1 MSADEGSAPARA
13 LRVQHAEAYRL
24 HIIESVYPAHV
35 TGITMAL
42 LVTVVTKVR
51 HPGAMLLVDD
61 WPWSDF
67 RGPFA
72 VVAFIL
78 LWCARHT
85 PRAYVEHFESAC
97 GLVNWLGMLARMSVL
112 RALPDL
118 HWHYIR
124 LIPIFACAT
133 GQRFEARKQWPWTV
147 ARHVVADAI
156 NAYVDVD
163 AEPVLFG
170 AVGSFSSSH
179 AREAE
184 PSRSLRGAFAIAYAG
199 AIVRRFATHHV
210 PRVAAHVGFNLAV
223 QAACE
228 ENDAR
233 AFAKRVRLAK
243 LAARRRGGAA
253 GAARADARAAGER
266 REGLRARTRSA
277 GRE

>member
-1 MSADEGSAPARA
+1 MSADEGSAPARV
-13 LRVQHAEAYRL
+13 LRVQYAEAYRL
-24 HIIESVYPAHV
+24 HIIESVYPAHI
-35 TGITMAL
+35 TGMTMAL
-42 LVTVVTKVR
+42 LTTVVSKVR

-78 LWCARHT
+78 LWCTQHT

-97 GLVNWLGMLARMSVL
+97 GLVNWLGMLARMSAM
-112 RALPDL
+112 RALPDWW
-118 HWHYIR
+118 HWHYLR
-124 LIPIFACAT
+124 LISIFACAT

-170 AVGSFSSSH
+170 AGSFSSSH
-179 AREAE
+179 SEARA
-184 PSRSLRGAFAIAYAG
+184 SGAFAIAYAG
-199 AIVRRFATHHV
+199 AIARRFATHYV
-210 PRVAAHVGFNLAV
+210 PHVAAHVGFNLAV

-228 ENDAR
+228 ANDAR

>member
-1 MSADEGSAPARA
+1 MSADQGSAPARA

-24 HIIESVYPAHV
+24 HIIESVYPAHI

-42 LVTVVTKVR
+42 LVAVVSKVR

-78 LWCARHT
+78 LWCTRHT

-97 GLVNWLGMLARMSVL
+97 GLVNWLGMLARMSAM

-118 HWHYIR
+118 HWHFMRI
-124 LIPIFACAT
+124 IPIFACAT

-163 AEPVLFG
+163 AEEPVLFLRAG
-170 AVGSFSSSH
+170 AVGADSFSSS
-179 AREAE
+179 
-184 PSRSLRGAFAIAYAG
+184 IAYAG
-199 AIVRRFATHHV
+199 AIVRRFATHYV
-210 PRVAAHVGFNLAV
+210 PGVAAHVGFNLAV

-228 ENDAR
+228 ANDAR
-233 AFAKRVRLAK
+233 AFAKRVRRFEMAK
-243 LAARRRGGAA
+243 LAARRRGGISGAA

>member
-1 MSADEGSAPARA
+1 MSADQGSAPARA

-24 HIIESVYPAHV
+24 HIIESVYPAHI
-35 TGITMAL
+35 TGMTMAL
-42 LVTVVTKVR
+42 LITVVSKVR

-78 LWCARHT
+78 LWCTRHT

-97 GLVNWLGMLARMSVL
+97 GLVNWLGMLARMSAM

-118 HWHYIR
+118 HWHFMRI
-124 LIPIFACAT
+124 IPIFACAT

-163 AEPVLFG
+163 ARAGSFLRAGG
-170 AVGSFSSSH
+170 AVGSFSSS
-179 AREAE
+179 
-184 PSRSLRGAFAIAYAG
+184 IAYAG
-199 AIVRRFATHHV
+199 AIVRRFATHYV
-210 PRVAAHVGFNLAV
+210 PHVAAHVGFNLAV

-228 ENDAR
+228 ANDAR

>member
-1 MSADEGSAPARA
+1 MSADEGSAPARV
-13 LRVQHAEAYRL
+13 LRVQYAEAYRL
-24 HIIESVYPAHV
+24 HIIESVYPAHI
-35 TGITMAL
+35 TGMNMAL
-42 LVTVVTKVR
+42 LVAVVSKVR

-72 VVAFIL
+72 VSAFIL
-78 LWCARHT
+78 LWCTRHT

-97 GLVNWLGMLARMSVL
+97 GLVNWLGMLAQMSAV

-118 HWHYIR
+118 HWKLMRPIA
-124 LIPIFACAT
+124 IFACAT
-133 GQRFEARKQWPWTV
+133 GQRSEARKQWPWTV
-147 ARHVVADAI
+147 ARLVVAGAVG
-156 NAYVDVD
+156 AYVDVD
-163 AEPVLFG
+163 AEPVLL
-170 AVGSFSSSH
+170 GSFSSSH
-179 AREAE
+179 SEA
-184 PSRSLRGAFAIAYAG
+184 GASGASAIAYTG

-228 ENDAR
+228 AHDAR
-233 AFAKRVRLAK
+233 AFAKRVR
-243 LAARRRGGAA
+243 AARRRGGAA

>member
-1 MSADEGSAPARA
+1 MSADQGSAPARA

-24 HIIESVYPAHV
+24 HIIESVYPAHI

-42 LVTVVTKVR
+42 LVAVVSKVR

-78 LWCARHT
+78 LWCTRHT

-97 GLVNWLGMLARMSVL
+97 GLVNWLGMLARMSAM

-118 HWHYIR
+118 HWHFMRI
-124 LIPIFACAT
+124 IPIFACAT

-163 AEPVLFG
+163 AEEPVLFLRAGG

-228 ENDAR
+228 AN
-233 AFAKRVRLAK
+233 
-243 LAARRRGGAA
+243 
-253 GAARADARAAGER
+253 DARAAGER

>member
-1 MSADEGSAPARA
+1 MSADQGSAPARA

-24 HIIESVYPAHV
+24 HIIESVYPAHI
-35 TGITMAL
+35 TGMTMAL
-42 LVTVVTKVR
+42 LITVVSKVR
-51 HPGAMLLVDD
+51 HPGAMRLVDD
-61 WPWSDF
+61 WSWSDF

-72 VVAFIL
+72 VVAFVL
-78 LWCARHT
+78 LWCTQHT

-97 GLVNWLGMLARMSVL
+97 GLVNWLGMLARMSAM

-118 HWHYIR
+118 HWHFMRI
-124 LIPIFACAT
+124 IPIFACAT

-163 AEPVLFG
+163 AEEPVLFLRAG
-170 AVGSFSSSH
+170 AVGADSFSSS
-179 AREAE
+179 
-184 PSRSLRGAFAIAYAG
+184 IAYAG
-199 AIVRRFATHHV
+199 AIVRRFATHYV
-210 PRVAAHVGFNLAV
+210 PGVAAHVGFNLAV

-243 LAARRRGGAA
+243 LAARRGR
-253 GAARADARAAGER
+253 
-266 REGLRARTRSA
+266 RARTRARPESA
-277 GRE
+277 GRD

>member
-1 MSADEGSAPARA
+1 MSADEGSAPARV
-13 LRVQHAEAYRL
+13 LRVQYAEAYRL
-24 HIIESVYPAHV
+24 HIIESVYPAHI
-35 TGITMAL
+35 TGMTMAL
-42 LVTVVTKVR
+42 LTTVVSKVR

-78 LWCARHT
+78 LWCTQHT

-97 GLVNWLGMLARMSVL
+97 GLVNWLGMLARMSAM
-112 RALPDL
+112 RALPDWW
-118 HWHYIR
+118 HWHYLR
-124 LIPIFACAT
+124 LISIFGCAT

-147 ARHVVADAI
+147 ARHVVAGAV
-156 NAYVDVD
+156 NAHADVD

-170 AVGSFSSSH
+170 AGSFSSSH
-179 AREAE
+179 SEARA
-184 PSRSLRGAFAIAYAG
+184 SGAFAIAYAG
-199 AIVRRFATHHV
+199 AIARRFATHYV
-210 PRVAAHVGFNLAV
+210 PHVAAHVGFNLAV

-228 ENDAR
+228 ANDAR

-277 GRE
+277 GLE

>member
-1 MSADEGSAPARA
+1 MSADQGSAPARA

-24 HIIESVYPAHV
+24 HIIESVYPAHI

-42 LVTVVTKVR
+42 LVAVVSKVR

-78 LWCARHT
+78 LWCTRHT

-97 GLVNWLGMLARMSVL
+97 GLVNWLGMLARMCAV
-112 RALPDL
+112 RAQPDL
-118 HWHYIR
+118 HWQFMHPVAI
-124 LIPIFACAT
+124 IAAAAGT
-133 GQRFEARKQWPWTV
+133 RFEAREQWPWTV

-163 AEPVLFG
+163 AEEPVLFLRAG
-170 AVGSFSSSH
+170 AVGADSFSSS
-179 AREAE
+179 
-184 PSRSLRGAFAIAYAG
+184 IAYAG
-199 AIVRRFATHHV
+199 AIVRRFATHHI
-210 PRVAAHVGFNLAV
+210 PRVAAHVTFNLAV

-228 ENDAR
+228 AHDAR
-233 AFAKRVRLAK
+233 AFAKRVR
-243 LAARRRGGAA
+243 AASVRRGGAA

-266 REGLRARTRSA
+266 FEGLRARTRSA